1 MNTFQLGPHS
11 FTIRQA
17 IPEEAPAILA
27 LMVATARWI
36 KETGSIQWS
45 HYLEAGEEQAN
56 AIADEARNGEIYVV
70 YAGDKLAAAFSLLGA
85 QTEWDVRLW
94 GEDQGEATYLH
105 RLAVDRAFSGLG
117 LGLQILDYVAI
128 RTKELGREFLRLDCV
143 AWTEALHRFYVQR
156 MEYKGIGEYFD
167 LQFKKWERRV
177 G

>member
-1 MNTFQLGPHS
+1 MYTFQIGEQS

-17 IPEEAPAILA
+17 KPEEAPAILA
-27 LMVATARWI
+27 LMITTAKWI

-45 HYLEAGEEQAN
+45 HYLEAGEEQARD
-56 AIADEARNGEIYVV
+56 IAEEARKGEVYVV
-70 YAGDKLAAAFSLLGA
+70 YAGDRLAGALSLLTA

-105 RLAVDRAFSGLG
+105 RLAIDRAFSGMG
-117 LGLQILDYVAI
+117 LGLQVLDWAAL

-143 AWTEALHRFYVQR
+143 GWTEALHRFYSQR
-156 MEYKGIGEYFD
+156 MTYKGIGEYFD

-177 G
+177 A